1 MNAKK
6 ILITGANGLLGASLR
21 KSLLEHNFFVI
32 ATGLGPDRFPQLSHV
47 YEPMDVT
54 SLKACSDVINR
65 HKPDIIINA
74 AALTNVDE
82 CEQKKDLCVSVN
94 TNSLWNY
101 IPFIEKHK
109 IHLIHISTDFVFSGE
124 KGQYHEYDNCSPKN
138 LYGLSKLESE
148 NILMKQ
154 SFNATV
160 IRTSLVYGDDENC
173 PNFFTW
179 VKSNLEKNIEL
190 QIVSDQY
197 RTPTFVF
204 DLVQAIL
211 HVVKMEKYGLYHISS
226 GEVLSIYEIVCN
238 IAECCG
244 FNPTLIKKINSARLN
259 QIAQRPIDSTLS
271 IEKAIK
277 ELDFCPTTLNNA
289 LKKIL

>member
-1 MNAKK
+1 MNGKK
-6 ILITGANGLLGASLR
+6 ILITGSNGLLGRSLR
-21 KSLLEHNFFVI
+21 RSLLEHNFFVI
-32 ATGLGPDRFPQLSHV
+32 ATGIGPDRFPQHSHV
-47 YEPMDVT
+47 YEEMDVT
-54 SLKACSDVINR
+54 SLKVCSDVINR
-65 HKPDIIINA
+65 HQPDVIINA

-82 CEQKKDLCVSVN
+82 CEQKKDLCFSVN
-94 TNSLWNY
+94 TKSLWNY
-101 IPFIEKHK
+101 IPFIKEYK

-148 NILMKQ
+148 TIVMQQ
-154 SFNATV
+154 SFNSTV
-160 IRTSLVYGDDENC
+160 IRTSLVYGDDEGC

-179 VKSNLEKNIEL
+179 VKSSLDKKIEL

-197 RTPTFVF
+197 RTPTFVS
-204 DLVQAIL
+204 DLIQGVLNVI
-211 HVVKMEKYGLYHISS
+211 KMKKYGLYHISS

-244 FNPTLIKKINSARLN
+244 FNPTLIKKINSGRLN